1 MVMADRCRPEVNQTP
16 SAMTVSRSVFDL
28 RYRSTE
34 ERGHCFLGYCAAAAS
49 AVRPPTSTPAAV
61 YSRRVYRIIIQ
72 QTVSIVRQVV
82 GRTRSE
88 SQTVIQPVA
97 APSNGADY
105 GLRIIARRPGPM
117 HDTVDVVRCGAGAG
131 AGQLG
136 G

>member
-1 MVMADRCRPEVNQTP
+1 MQTGSESNAVGHDSQSVGLRFTLSVDGRTRPLLP
-16 SAMTVSRSVFDL
+16 R
-28 RYRSTE
+28 
-34 ERGHCFLGYCAAAAS
+34 HCAAAAS